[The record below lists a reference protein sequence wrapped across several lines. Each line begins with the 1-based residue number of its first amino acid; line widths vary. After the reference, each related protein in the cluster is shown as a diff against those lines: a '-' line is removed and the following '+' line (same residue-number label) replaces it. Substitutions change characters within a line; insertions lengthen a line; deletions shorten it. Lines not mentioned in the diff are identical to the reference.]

1 LTKKAIFAKI
11 FLIFSLPI
19 RRYILGAS
27 NISPIL
33 AYSTISDMVY
43 KWIRDAIVNSYFKP
57 GEWITQED
65 ITERLHVSRT
75 PVRDAFKRLQ
85 SEDLLIIKP
94 HQGAMVVF
102 LSLEKLLEIYE
113 IRTLLEGAAAKHACE
128 NITDKNIKGLEKINL
143 KMDSSRA
150 DVQQFMSCNRIFH
163 HTLYSFSKRE
173 YLVNSIFSLWDLIEP
188 YRLMYFKHEGKTE
201 RGLQEHVQII
211 EALKNNDPEN
221 VRRAVVEHLNDVI
234 TTLAK
239 DGKTLLSINEPQK
252 RRKRRSG

>member
-1 LTKKAIFAKI
+1 
-11 FLIFSLPI
+11 
-19 RRYILGAS
+19 LGDKDT
-27 NISPIL
+27 SPIL
-33 AYSTISDMVY
+33 SYSTISDIVY
-43 KWIRDAIVNSYFKP
+43 KWIRDAIVNSYYKP

-102 LSLEKLLEIYE
+102 LSLEKVLEIYE

-128 NITDKNIKGLEKINL
+128 NITNKNIKELEKINQ
-143 KMDSSRA
+143 KMASCRA
-150 DVQQFMSCNRIFH
+150 DAQQFMNCNRNFH
-163 HTLYSFSKRE
+163 HTLYSFSGRE
-173 YLVNSIFSLWDLIEP
+173 YLVNSIFSFWNLIEP
-188 YRLMYFKHEGKTE
+188 YRLMYFKHEGKTDKAI
-201 RGLQEHVQII
+201 QEHI
-211 EALKNNDPEN
+211 EVIDALKQHDPEK
-221 VRRAVVEHLNDVI
+221 VRRAVVEHLNDVM

-239 DGKTLLSINEPQK
+239 DGETLLNINEPQK